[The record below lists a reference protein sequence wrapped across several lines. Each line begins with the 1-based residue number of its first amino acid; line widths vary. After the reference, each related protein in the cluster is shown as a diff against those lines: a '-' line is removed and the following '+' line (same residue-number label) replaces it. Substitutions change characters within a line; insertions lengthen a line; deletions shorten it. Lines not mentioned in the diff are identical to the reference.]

1 MAKNKKIEKC
11 SLSLITR
18 LPQICKPNEFMV
30 AFFIINTMSLEKQDR
45 VKMYRGEL
53 ADLCNMSERNITRL
67 TDSLSQI
74 GIVQKE
80 LIGDEEKKKTFNY
93 YRLNWEKTDEILAR
107 FDNES
112 SSSVPEL
119 SGLKNQRIQE
129 SKNTR
134 TEEPKNQRIQE
145 SKNTRTEEQ
154 QETKNTT
161 TTTNLLDTVFLN
173 PEDYEE
179 DNSYVE
185 DLNKRI
191 CYARWDAEEK
201 DFEEFIDESSKEH
214 EARLEREIEE
224 ACSITD
230 VDDDDDELPF

>member
-134 TEEPKNQRIQE
+134 TEE
-145 SKNTRTEEQ
+145 Q